1 MHCHYWMA
9 LFVFSMARQSYK
21 LANTIQYSEQHFSI
35 FIMDMYLLWSSLQSN
50 MYIWYSVDKL
60 VFPHCRGDIRYCC
73 YRHWAAGS
81 TLSPPP
87 HFLLLFLHTLT
98 VYCFYHKWCV
108 PNSSTKCMLLTY
120 ITHTGLHF
128 TSVLDISEKK
138 WRVYISSTE
147 HTLSM
152 TSLLSLKQIDIQFIF
167 YIT

>member
-1 MHCHYWMA
+1 
-9 LFVFSMARQSYK
+9 
-21 LANTIQYSEQHFSI
+21 
-35 FIMDMYLLWSSLQSN
+35 

-128 TSVLDISEKK
+128 TSVLDISES
-138 WRVYISSTE
+138 RFAVLISAALN
-147 HTLSM
+147 TLSRWLPFSHWSKSTFSLFS
-152 TSLLSLKQIDIQFIF
+152 TSRNTDLGHELTLAR
-167 YIT
+167 